1 MGYANYNI
9 VAAGRDCALR
19 KPNACMELATH
30 RRLSPE
36 GGFNWRFA
44 MAETI
49 DVQVTGKS
57 EAEIAH
63 NMAREILI
71 SVESKSLKQIT
82 RSEYLNTHV
91 DAILALRGS
100 RPDK

>member
-1 MGYANYNI
+1 
-9 VAAGRDCALR
+9 
-19 KPNACMELATH
+19 
-30 RRLSPE
+30 
-36 GGFNWRFA
+36 

-63 NMAREILI
+63 QMAIQILVT
-71 SVESKSLKQIT
+71 VENKSLSKIT
-82 RSEYLNTHV
+82 RSEYLNAHV
-91 DAILALRGS
+91 DSVYALRGS